1 MTDERIDQEG
11 ESGDRRAE
19 VDRERRE
26 ALRRGGAYPAAVNAV
41 NERAVALFLAG
52 KLPFSRIPALAEETL
67 AKTLPTPS
75 SVEDILEIDR
85 CMRSEV
91 TK

>member
-1 MTDERIDQEG
+1 MQ
-11 ESGDRRAE
+11 
-19 VDRERRE
+19 VCRE